1 MAEHKTLFEKLEKAS
16 ISKKR
21 SLRSQFEDIYEQVEK
36 AISSGVS
43 HEIIV
48 GLLNDDGFTI
58 TLKSFRNVLA
68 RVRKKHNYQ
77 AIKTD
82 SKKSVLRS
90 DESKPTNP
98 KTSLFKSSIQ
108 EIKKTTN
115 EIDLDDLTKIG
126 RQRMRNKLKE
136 NKK

>member
-21 SLRSQFEDIYEQVEK
+21 SLRSQFKDIYEQVEK

-48 GLLNDDGFTI
+48 DLLNDDGFTI

-68 RVRKKHNYQ
+68 RVRKKHNDQ
-77 AIKTD
+77 AVKAVSISPAVKPVELKQATQ
-82 SKKSVLRS
+82 S
-90 DESKPTNP
+90 ESTLKD
-98 KTSLFKSSIQ
+98 SIQ
-108 EIKKTTN
+108 DIKKT
-115 EIDLDDLTKIG
+115 EDDIDLDELAKIG
-126 RQRMRNKLKE
+126 RQRMKNKRKE
-136 NKK
+136 QKQ